1 MPTSTLATACVAA
14 LVALGLLNPFA
25 YGPSTAGYPQLL
37 GLLVA
42 CLLML
47 QAALSHAPLRASAA
61 WRWLAALA
69 GWVVL
74 QSLVVQPSMTFV
86 VVVVAALGVGLLLQW
101 RPAGEG
107 AEGLAWGLAFAAG
120 INALIGWLQFFDLAD
135 ALHPWL
141 NVPVQPGVVFGN
153 LRQPN
158 QFASALC
165 MGLAGV
171 WWLCRTQKLTYRL
184 AVAAVAL
191 LVSGVVISGSRTGV
205 LELVLLGAAAWLWRG
220 TVPRRVALLFVALPA
235 LYLLE
240 WGLIRAVAQLASLV
254 MTSGLER
261 FGSTAGPSRLTLWQN
276 VLVLIAHKPWLGY
289 GVHELGYAHFMF
301 DFSHSG
307 YKGRHMELIDNA
319 HNIVLQSWVELGV
332 FGMLLTVVPFA
343 VGTLRARPW
352 AEALASRQASWLVL
366 GVLVLHSMLE
376 YPLYYAQF
384 WLPFC
389 LAMAVVFAPPQRAHV
404 APSIQGT
411 GATRTAM
418 TASGVLLVGFFIYAA
433 WDYDRVSQ
441 AYGGPQRRAPE
452 SGVNPVLEAQKSYLF
467 RPYARFALTTT
478 AQIDAKN
485 AMQWLYLLEQGLRF
499 SAEPR
504 TIEPLIEALQFTG
517 DTEGAAR
524 YLARY
529 RAAFPQDYAQ
539 FIATHPAGGASAM
552 PAQ

>member
-1 MPTSTLATACVAA
+1 MPTSSLATACVAA

-47 QAALSHAPLRASAA
+47 QAALSRAPLRPSAA
-61 WRWLAALA
+61 WPWLAALA
-69 GWVVL
+69 GWVAL
-74 QSLVVQPSMTFV
+74 QSLLLQPSMTFV
-86 VVVVAALGVGLLLQW
+86 VVLLAALGVGLLLQW

-107 AEGLAWGLAFAAG
+107 AEGLAWGLAFAACV
-120 INALIGWLQFFDLAD
+120 NALIGWLQFFDLAD

-141 NVPVQPGVVFGN
+141 NVPAQPGVVFGN

-158 QFASALC
+158 QFASALA

-171 WWLCRTQKLTYRL
+171 WWLCRAQRLPYRVVV
-184 AVAAVAL
+184 AVVAL

-205 LELVLLGAAAWLWRG
+205 LELVLLGTAAWLWRG
-220 TVPRRVALLFVALPA
+220 SVPRRVALLFAALPA

-319 HNIVLQSWVELGV
+319 HDIALQSWVELGLP
-332 FGMLLTVVPFA
+332 GMLLTMVPFA

-352 AEALASRQASWLVL
+352 AETDSHRQAAWLVL
-366 GVLVLHSMLE
+366 GVLSLHSLLE
-376 YPLYYAQF
+376 YPLNYAQF
-384 WLPFC
+384 WVPFC
-389 LAMAVVFAPPQRAHV
+389 LSLAVAFAPRGDSAV
-404 APSIQGT
+404 SEKWRYFLLG
-411 GATRTAM
+411 
-418 TASGVLLVGFFIYAA
+418 SGVVLLALWAYSA

-441 AYGGPQRRAPE
+441 AYGGPQRRVPPPGADPLRDAQR
-452 SGVNPVLEAQKSYLF
+452 SVLL
-467 RPYARFALTTT
+467 RPYALFARVVTTPVT
-478 AQIDAKN
+478 PAN
-485 AMQWLYLLEQGLRF
+485 AAALLPLLREVLHF

-552 PAQ
+552 PAR